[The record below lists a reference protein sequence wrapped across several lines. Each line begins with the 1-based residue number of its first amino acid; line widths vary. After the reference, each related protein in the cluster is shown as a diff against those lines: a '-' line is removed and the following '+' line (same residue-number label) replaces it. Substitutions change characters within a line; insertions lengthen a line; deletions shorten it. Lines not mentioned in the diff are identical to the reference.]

1 MSFSQYLHDDHK
13 IRHKSAEVTIMLME
27 MTGDGRVMIDM
38 KAELLVLVA
47 TVRGE
52 TWSTQLPGLAL
63 VQGPANK

>member
-1 MSFSQYLHDDHK
+1 
-13 IRHKSAEVTIMLME
+13 MLME